1 LHEVI
6 EAPAYKGAK
15 PSFLIESLDD
25 REYLSKIVFATY
37 KELPMPKPK
46 KKRIKNS

>member
-1 LHEVI
+1 V

-15 PSFLIESLDD
+15 PSFLIEEKLED
-25 REYLSKIVFATY
+25 REWVSELIRISV

-46 KKRIKNS
+46 KKK